1 MSVFKTLR
9 RLLSPPVPEVR
20 TDQVS
25 RSTKSQRE
33 LFPDAEKIFRAA
45 IGAVDPGKLVA
56 QALQSRAPELTEFD
70 NIWIVG
76 FGKAAAAMAR
86 GAHQAL
92 GSRIAGGVLNV
103 PPGEECS
110 APGGLDA
117 FGVGHP
123 IPDQAGVA
131 GARAIRQLAQ
141 EAGESDLLICLIS
154 GGGSA
159 MLPLPPDG
167 MPIEAV
173 QDVSDFLMRAGATIG
188 DLNCVRKH
196 LDLLKGGRLAQ
207 EAAPARVLG
216 LALSDVVGDALD
228 VIASGPLTADP
239 TRFADAVAVLR
250 RYEVWNRAP
259 LAVRGYLDLGVKGE
273 TPEGPR
279 KNDPCFEN
287 VEVQVVGN
295 SRLAAQAACREAER
309 LGYQAQLLTA
319 TLTGEAREAGKFLA
333 ETAREIRRSGERELE
348 PTCVVTAGETVVTVR
363 GDGCGGRNL
372 ELVLGAASGIDGLGS
387 VLVASMGTDGIDGA
401 TDAAGALATGDT
413 LGRARSA
420 GLDWEGALDRND
432 SYPFFKELD
441 DLIVSGPT
449 GTNVADVQVMLLGS
463 EVEPQKS

>member
-9 RLLSPPVPEVR
+9 RLFSPPPPAAGSAPA
-20 TDQVS
+20 S
-25 RSTKSQRE
+25 RSTKSQPE
-33 LFPDAEKIFRAA
+33 LFPDAEKILRAA
-45 IGAVDPGKLVA
+45 IAAVDPGRLVA
-56 QALQSRAPELTEFD
+56 QTLQARAPELTEYER
-70 NIWIVG
+70 IWLVG
-76 FGKAAAAMAR
+76 FGKASASMAR

-92 GSRIAGGVLNV
+92 GTRIAGGVLNV
-103 PPGEECS
+103 PLGDEGS
-110 APGGLDA
+110 APAGLDA

-123 IPDQAGVA
+123 VPDQAGVA
-131 GARAIRQLAQ
+131 GARAIRQLVR
-141 EAGESDLLICLIS
+141 EAGESDLVICLIS

-173 QDVSDFLMRAGATIG
+173 QDVTEFLMRAGATIG

-196 LDLLKGGRLAQ
+196 LDLLKGGRLAR

-216 LALSDVVGDALD
+216 LALSDVVGDELD
-228 VIASGPLTADP
+228 VIASGPLTPDT

-250 RYEVWNRAP
+250 RYDVWNRAP

-279 KNDPCFEN
+279 KNDPCFER
-287 VEVQVVGN
+287 VEVEVVGN
-295 SRLAAQAACREAER
+295 SRVAAQAACGEAER
-309 LGYQAQLLTA
+309 LGYTTQLLTS

-333 ETAREIRRSGERELE
+333 ETAREIRNSGGGEVE

-363 GDGCGGRNL
+363 GDGHGGRNL

-401 TDAAGALATGDT
+401 TNAAGALATGDT
-413 LGRARSA
+413 LRRARSA
-420 GLDWEGALDRND
+420 GLDWEQALERND
-432 SYPFFKELD
+432 SYPFFEVLD

-449 GTNVADVQVMLLGS
+449 GTNVADIQVLLLGS
-463 EVEPQKS
+463 